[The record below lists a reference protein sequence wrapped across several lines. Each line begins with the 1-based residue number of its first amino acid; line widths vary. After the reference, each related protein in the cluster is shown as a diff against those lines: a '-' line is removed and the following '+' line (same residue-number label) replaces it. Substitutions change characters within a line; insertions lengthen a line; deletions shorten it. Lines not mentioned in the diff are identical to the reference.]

1 MLNSIAAPRVLLAGA
16 RGYIGCRLAIHLARL
31 GWQVRMGSRHPSP
44 VDGTA
49 GLPISWV
56 TLDWSDPASLAASCQ
71 DCDFVIQLAAPNEI
85 IAGESKLEAI
95 TGTILTTIRLLDAA
109 KQASVSRFLYFST
122 AHVYGSP
129 LAGRLE
135 ESTNAQP
142 RHPYSI
148 THRCAEDFV
157 LAESGTALLPI
168 VIRLSNALGAP
179 AIKETNR
186 WKLIGNDLCRQVV
199 ETGEIQL
206 HGDGTAQRDFIAMRD
221 VCRAVEFL
229 LQHQTREKSLL
240 INVGSGISRS
250 IREIAERVAA
260 VWCEHSGIEVP
271 ISYGPV
277 GADAPAFEF
286 SVSKLLSL
294 GYTFD
299 SSLEEEILATLK
311 HCQLW
316 FATPP

>member
-1 MLNSIAAPRVLLAGA
+1 MSDSISAPRVLIAGA
-16 RGYIGCRLAIHLARL
+16 RGYIGCRLALHLARI

-44 VDGTA
+44 MDGTEE
-49 GLPISWV
+49 LPISWV
-56 TLDWSDPASLAASCQ
+56 ALDWSDPASLATACQ
-71 DCDFVIQLAAPNEI
+71 DCDFVVHLAAPNEV

-95 TGTILTTIRLLDAA
+95 TGTIVTTIRLLEAA
-109 KQASVSRFLYFST
+109 KQAKVSRFLYFST

-129 LAGRLE
+129 LVGTLE

-157 LAESGTALLPI
+157 LAETGSALLPI

-199 ETGEIQL
+199 EKGEIQL
-206 HGDGTAQRDFIAMRD
+206 HSDGTALRDFIAMRD

-229 LQHQTREKSLL
+229 LEHQTRETSLL
-240 INVGSGISRS
+240 INVGSGISRP
-250 IREIAERVAA
+250 IREIAECVAA
-260 VWCEHSGIEVP
+260 VWREHSGIDAP
-271 ISYGPV
+271 IRYGPV
-277 GADAPAFEF
+277 SASAPDFEL
-286 SVSKLLSL
+286 SISKLLSL
-294 GYTFD
+294 GYTFQ

-316 FATPP
+316 FTTPS